1 MQRLF
6 QILTGMLLGGVVA
19 GLVLLFQAR
28 GGSDGGD
35 WSGSPVLMGAPAP
48 DFALTAH
55 DGRTVRLSDFRD
67 RVTVIFFG
75 FTHCPDVC
83 PGTMV
88 SLARAR
94 EQLGAAGDELQ
105 VLFITVDPARDTPD
119 RLRQYLGNFDP
130 DFLGLTG
137 EESVIR
143 EVADSYGAFFV
154 RRDPVVPDASTEGE
168 DEHAGHATGG
178 GETHAGQGAE
188 GEGAHAG
195 HLPEGGTPD
204 YMVDHSG
211 RTFVVDRRG
220 ELVLTFQPWLEGE
233 GMARDLARLLDR

>member
-6 QILTGMLLGGVVA
+6 QVLTGVLLGGVVA
-19 GLVLLFQAR
+19 GLVIFLQAR
-28 GGSDGGD
+28 AGSGGEE
-35 WSGSPVLMGAPAP
+35 WSGSPVLMGAPSP

-83 PGTMV
+83 PGTMA

-94 EQLGAAGDELQ
+94 EQLGAAGDDLQ

-137 EESVIR
+137 EEAVIQ
-143 EVADSYGAFFV
+143 EVADSYGAFFA
-154 RRDPVVPDASTEGE
+154 RRDPADPAAPVEGE
-168 DEHAGHATGG
+168 EDHAGHGAEAEGG
-178 GETHAGQGAE
+178 QAIPGAE
-188 GEGAHAG
+188 GAGDHAS
-195 HLPEGGTPD
+195 HVPEGSTPS

>member
-19 GLVLLFQAR
+19 GLVLLIQAR
-28 GGSDGGD
+28 GGSDGGE

-83 PGTMV
+83 PGTMA

-94 EQLGAAGDELQ
+94 EQLGAAGDDLQ

-130 DFLGLTG
+130 EFLGLTG
-137 EESVIR
+137 EEAVIQ

-154 RRDPVVPDASTEGE
+154 RRDPAEPAAPVEGE
-168 DEHAGHATGG
+168 DHAGHGTEAG
-178 GETHAGQGAE
+178 GEQAGQGAE
-188 GEGAHAG
+188 GAESHAD
-195 HLPEGGTPD
+195 HVPEGSTPA

>member
-19 GLVLLFQAR
+19 GLVLLIQAR
-28 GGSDGGD
+28 GGSDGGE

-83 PGTMV
+83 PGTMA

-94 EQLGAAGDELQ
+94 EQLGAAGDDLQ

-137 EESVIR
+137 EEAVIQ

-154 RRDPVVPDASTEGE
+154 RRDPAGPPAPVEGE
-168 DEHAGHATGG
+168 DHAGHGTEA
-178 GETHAGQGAE
+178 GEEQAGQGAE
-188 GEGAHAG
+188 GAESHAG
-195 HLPEGGTPD
+195 HVPEGSTPA

>member
-19 GLVLLFQAR
+19 GLVLLIQAR
-28 GGSDGGD
+28 GGSDGGE

-83 PGTMV
+83 PGTMA

-94 EQLGAAGDELQ
+94 EQLGAAGDDLQ

-137 EESVIR
+137 EEAVIQ
-143 EVADSYGAFFV
+143 EVADSYGAYFL
-154 RRDPVVPDASTEGE
+154 RRDPAEAEAPVEGE
-168 DEHAGHATGG
+168 DHAGHGTEAG
-178 GETHAGQGAE
+178 GEQAGQGVEGAE
-188 GEGAHAG
+188 AHAG
-195 HLPEGGTPD
+195 HVPEGSTPA

-220 ELVLTFQPWLEGE
+220 ELVLTFQPWLEGD

>member
-6 QILTGMLLGGVVA
+6 QVLTGMLLGGVVA
-19 GLVLLFQAR
+19 GAVLLLQGGG
-28 GGSDGGD
+28 GGSDGGE

-48 DFALTAH
+48 EFTLEAH
-55 DGRTVRLSDFRD
+55 DGRTVRLSDFRQ

-83 PGTMV
+83 PGTMA

-94 EQLGAAGDELQ
+94 EQLGAAGEDLQ

-119 RLRQYLGNFDP
+119 RLREYLGNFDP
-130 DFLGLTG
+130 DFLGLTA
-137 EESVIR
+137 EEAVIQ
-143 EVADSYGAFFV
+143 EVASSYGAFFV
-154 RRDPVVPDASTEGE
+154 RRDPADPASP
-168 DEHAGHATGG
+168 
-178 GETHAGQGAE
+178 AE
-188 GEGAHAG
+188 GQEAHAG
-195 HLPEGGTPD
+195 HGEVGGTPP

-211 RTFVVDRRG
+211 RTFVVDRGG